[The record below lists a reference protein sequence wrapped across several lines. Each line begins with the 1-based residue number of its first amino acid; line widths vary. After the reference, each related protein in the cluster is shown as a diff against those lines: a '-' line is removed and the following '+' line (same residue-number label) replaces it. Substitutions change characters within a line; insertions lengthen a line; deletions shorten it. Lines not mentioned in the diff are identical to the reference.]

1 MNSDVE
7 DLLSDVAERFEDVPD
22 ERLEARLHLINH
34 VVGDLDTPARTRVV
48 AAHYAAVLESALT
61 GLTDKD
67 MLLATALAYRD
78 LSPTERAQWP
88 PWRSRRPNH
97 GPCPWSER
105 T

>member
-48 AAHYAAVLESALT
+48 ADSLCGRT
-61 GLTDKD
+61 GK
-67 MLLATALAYRD
+67 
-78 LSPTERAQWP
+78 
-88 PWRSRRPNH
+88 RPN
-97 GPCPWSER
+97 R
-105 T
+105 THR